1 MKLKKFVEFLDEN
14 PDITI
19 LGIAWACYWRMMLV
33 IMGGYICF
41 AIIAI
46 FFAGLASI

>member
-19 LGIAWACYWRMMLV
+19 LGIAWACYWRMLLAIIGV
-33 IMGGYICF
+33 YLFF
-41 AIIAI
+41 AIMAI
-46 FFAGLASI
+46 VTTGLASI